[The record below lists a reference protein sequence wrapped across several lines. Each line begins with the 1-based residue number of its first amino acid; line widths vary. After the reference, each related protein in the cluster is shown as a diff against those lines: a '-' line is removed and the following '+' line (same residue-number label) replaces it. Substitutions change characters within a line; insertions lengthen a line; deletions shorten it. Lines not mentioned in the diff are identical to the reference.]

1 MLAKCTRAPGSRGN
15 FGLRGVRHPLDMI
28 KCLVLGA
35 RAVGLSRTVLE
46 LVEKYPVER
55 VIDIVNGWKEDLK
68 LIMCALDC
76 RTIQD
81 LRQVD
86 YLLYG
91 RLYQANH

>member
-15 FGLRGVRHPLDMI
+15 FGLRGCETSFRHI
-28 KCLVLGA
+28 KCCAGA
-35 RAVGLSRTVLE
+35 RAWTMRTVLE

-55 VIDIVNGWKEDLK
+55 VIDLNGGRRPQA
-68 LIMCALDC
+68 IMCALDC